1 MKVTQVA
8 DLVNSITSQVL
19 GKSAELTA
27 ENLKDVVDVGTELT
41 DAKNIDN

>member
-8 DLVNSITSQVL
+8 ELVNNITNQVL

-27 ENLKDVVDVGTELT
+27 ENLKEIGRAHV
-41 DAKNIDN
+41 